1 MPFTYNGVGTHYHGH
16 HNSERRAGNCQA
28 CGRGGELESYNT
40 RLWFVVFFIPIIP
53 LGRKRIIDQC
63 RYCRRHYMAD
73 ADQWETQ
80 KQLNVS
86 GAMETYRA
94 DPTPE
99 KAMAA
104 YQQLINFH
112 QATQAIE
119 FRKEIEVKFSQSA
132 KLLAYLGMA
141 TAVKGMAEESAK
153 YFHRAFELRPDLPE
167 ARIGI
172 AREHIRLGR
181 LNEARQMLDFLEK
194 PGAGQLYSLEPLE
207 TLANAYQRAA
217 KAEPALE
224 LFQCLLTALPRI
236 GEIPGFRKRVQACE
250 KVLGRK
256 QSILPKWKF
265 SWKNLFRRGPAQ
277 PRQGIRITWRGL
289 ATCGVVVAI
298 FVGLLAVHSFYQSH
312 HRSLFIVNGFKDPA
326 TVEVRGQNAVE
337 VPGHG
342 ERKLTLPE
350 GTYHVSIKGPVHQEE
365 DVTLTANGS
374 PSRPIWL
381 LNVGGRALLLE
392 ERVTYKPGSP
402 PPPELRAHFGEAF
415 ERIDDVS
422 HPFETLPQSIQMN
435 SNEGQ
440 RVLTSLEFSKAKVD
454 ELLNWFAVRNRKAE
468 ELRLAEWRIQV
479 QPDDAEALSVFVELA
494 KPSHAEEVLHAGLMR
509 RPVAMNWHRVYQ
521 NLHSNADWYGWLTVA
536 YDGMLKDDP
545 GNSAL
550 LYLRG
555 RIEPKPGE
563 STLWFLKARDA
574 DPKNPFVYYALGY
587 ASASGF
593 AETLFQSRLALQD
606 YAPLEKDLQVAISRT
621 PLDFNR
627 KIQLIKVLLAQS
639 RGAEAAKIV
648 TGAQQQAQAMQ
659 AQDAGALSGFQALNW
674 EYCYAAGDFT
684 KLEQSATKNSSL
696 PGARNTLFVALLE
709 QGKIAEAL
717 RATPLDKPKV
727 DDAGTLL
734 TVVLVYLAA
743 HDNQQ
748 AQVWLKRAVDL
759 MRTGSPD
766 MARAAALFGD
776 DAVLT
781 PESIRAVELDWKV
794 KSVVLTTLGM
804 LHPEKR
810 QEFFAAARRLNVDLS
825 YPYHLVRRLTTE
837 TH

>member
-1 MPFTYNGVGTHYHGH
+1 
-16 HNSERRAGNCQA
+16 
-28 CGRGGELESYNT
+28 
-40 RLWFVVFFIPIIP
+40 
-53 LGRKRIIDQC
+53 
-63 RYCRRHYMAD
+63 
-73 ADQWETQ
+73 
-80 KQLNVS
+80 
-86 GAMETYRA
+86 
-94 DPTPE
+94 
-99 KAMAA
+99 
-104 YQQLINFH
+104 
-112 QATQAIE
+112 
-119 FRKEIEVKFSQSA
+119 
-132 KLLAYLGMA
+132 
-141 TAVKGMAEESAK
+141 
-153 YFHRAFELRPDLPE
+153 
-167 ARIGI
+167 
-172 AREHIRLGR
+172 
-181 LNEARQMLDFLEK
+181 
-194 PGAGQLYSLEPLE
+194 
-207 TLANAYQRAA
+207 
-217 KAEPALE
+217 
-224 LFQCLLTALPRI
+224 
-236 GEIPGFRKRVQACE
+236 
-250 KVLGRK
+250 
-256 QSILPKWKF
+256 
-265 SWKNLFRRGPAQ
+265 
-277 PRQGIRITWRGL
+277 
-289 ATCGVVVAI
+289 
-298 FVGLLAVHSFYQSH
+298 
-312 HRSLFIVNGFKDPA
+312 
-326 TVEVRGQNAVE
+326 
-337 VPGHG
+337 
-342 ERKLTLPE
+342 
-350 GTYHVSIKGPVHQEE
+350 
-365 DVTLTANGS
+365 
-374 PSRPIWL
+374 
-381 LNVGGRALLLE
+381 
-392 ERVTYKPGSP
+392 
-402 PPPELRAHFGEAF
+402 
-415 ERIDDVS
+415 
-422 HPFETLPQSIQMN
+422 
-435 SNEGQ
+435 
-440 RVLTSLEFSKAKVD
+440 VLTSLEFSKAKVN

-468 ELRLAEWRIQV
+468 ELRLAEWRIQA

-563 STLWFLKARDA
+563 STSWFLKARDA

-587 ASASGF
+587 ASASDGDWENARRNFAQAAELNPEDTGF
-593 AETLFQSRLALQD
+593 AETLFQSRVALQD
-606 YAPLEKDLQVAISRT
+606 YAPLEKDLQAAISRT

-639 RGAEAAKIV
+639 RSAEAAKIV
-648 TGAQQQAQAMQ
+648 AGAQQQAQAMQ

-794 KSVVLTTLGM
+794 KSLVLTTLGM